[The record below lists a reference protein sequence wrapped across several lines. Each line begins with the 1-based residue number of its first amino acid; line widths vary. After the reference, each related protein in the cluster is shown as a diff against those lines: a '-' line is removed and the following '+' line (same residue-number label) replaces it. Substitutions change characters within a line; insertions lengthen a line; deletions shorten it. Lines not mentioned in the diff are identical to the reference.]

1 VSVLICR
8 PRRASAACPKQ
19 KTLDPRYVTEEK
31 CEIFLE
37 SYSKISFVLNPI
49 DVLVLFMLL
58 VAFLAF
64 LVSCMLFNIH
74 HVTVSALAATCYNH

>member
-1 VSVLICR
+1 MVIS
-8 PRRASAACPKQ
+8 
-19 KTLDPRYVTEEK
+19 
-31 CEIFLE
+31 IF
-37 SYSKISFVLNPI
+37 LNPI